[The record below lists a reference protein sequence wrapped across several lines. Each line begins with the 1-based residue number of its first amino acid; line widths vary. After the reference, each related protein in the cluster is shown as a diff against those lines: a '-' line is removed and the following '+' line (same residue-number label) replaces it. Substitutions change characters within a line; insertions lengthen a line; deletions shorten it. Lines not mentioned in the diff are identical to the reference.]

1 MKNILTI
8 SLFVFWILWHQ
19 YQSFCADEYCGEQSW
34 EALYNCRVEKVCREF
49 KSDKPVYT
57 GEDYPNHQESSSW
70 FANRWGAAPA
80 FEDAKGIYRE
90 NMGNIYKCG
99 IIQSQR
105 NALDSL
111 LELVKQEVSG
121 EISDVIGWQ
130 IENQINRMELSS
142 NTLGCSLTDSDT
154 VQNKLNIL
162 KETSF
167 EACRYISYLEYS
179 QSYYGNID
187 TFTPNWDD
195 ETGWNIP
202 EWYNEDLVKNYPMG
216 ELPRQINN
224 VRQEIAEE
232 IAHTYKVFPIAYHAY
247 SEYENNF
254 PMHFLLELVRADFIV
269 LRQSL
274 YQAIMPLAQVWLK
287 VINAMSY

>member
-1 MKNILTI
+1 MKFLLTTSILFFWI
-8 SLFVFWILWHQ
+8 FWYQYQVFW
-19 YQSFCADEYCGEQSW
+19 ADEYCGSQTW
-34 EALYNCRVEKVCREF
+34 EALYNCRVENVCREF

-57 GEDYPNHQESSSW
+57 WEDYPNHQESSAW
-70 FANRWGAAPA
+70 FANRWWQAPA
-80 FEDAKGIYRE
+80 FEDAKNIYRM

-111 LELVKQEVSG
+111 LDLIQQEVSG

-130 IENQINRMELSS
+130 IENQINRIEISS
-142 NTLGCSLTDSDT
+142 NTLGCSLTDTDT

-179 QSYYGNID
+179 QNYYSQLE
-187 TFTPNWDD
+187 TFTPNGDD
-195 ETGWNIP
+195 GTWWNIP
-202 EWYNEDLVKNYPMG
+202 EGFNEDLVNRYPVG

-254 PMHFLLELVRADFIV
+254 PIHFLLELVRADFIV

-274 YQAIMPLAQVWLK
+274 YQAIMPLAQVGLK